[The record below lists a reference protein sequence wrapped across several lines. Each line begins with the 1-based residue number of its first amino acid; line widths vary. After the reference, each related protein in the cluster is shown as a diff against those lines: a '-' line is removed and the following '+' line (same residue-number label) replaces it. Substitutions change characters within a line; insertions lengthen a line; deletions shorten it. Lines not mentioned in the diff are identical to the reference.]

1 MNTGVTAIINVLEQK
16 IHDGVHGERL
26 LYTALD
32 AIRNTLRLSAIY
44 IITLSDRSENVCEVA
59 GLGQESTGSLHVELS
74 CAIPQSF
81 QQAYQCWTQ
90 AFDSG
95 LPYFINDPHLH
106 VASGLDFLPH
116 EQTSAVIP
124 LSGGDHVW
132 GCLLLLTHQARTLSR
147 HDDFHDLLGC
157 RHVVSLVLLQH
168 YRILKQQR
176 SANAKP
182 VKRTHGVHVAKSIVP
197 FPSDETLAL
206 VLHHKEPSYHERLVN
221 SFFEHTSNGVWIR
234 HADQDGLL
242 YVNQALATILGL
254 SYGSIESNLE
264 FDFIDYIHPDDR
276 PRVVR
281 LLANNTTPLTIEWRF
296 VTGTG
301 EIRWVKVKSF
311 PISENATGGIIT
323 DITEQR
329 ALQSETQAITP
340 QSVSQ
345 TEIRILYVEDN
356 NILQMMASHILH
368 RFQLD
373 NAYNADEALRFVA
386 NHAYDLI
393 FIDIS
398 LGEGIDGAELCRLI
412 RSNPLQSGAYFVA
425 ATANEDFRSPHK
437 LTRHGFDNAIIKPFN
452 ASMLQ
457 RIIQIVQERNG

>member
-1 MNTGVTAIINVLEQK
+1 MKSGETTIIYVLEQT

-26 LYTALD
+26 LFTALD
-32 AIRNTLRLSAIY
+32 AIRNTLRLSSIY
-44 IITLSDRSENVCEVA
+44 IITLSDRSQKVCEVV
-59 GLGQESTGSLHVELS
+59 GLGQQSTGSLHVEMS

-81 QQAYQCWTQ
+81 HQAYQCWTQ

-106 VASGLDFLPH
+106 VASGLDFLSH

-132 GCLLLLTHQARTLSR
+132 GFLLLPTHQARTLSR
-147 HDDFHDLLGC
+147 HDDFHDLLRC
-157 RHVVSLVLLQH
+157 RYVVSLVMLHH

-176 SANAKP
+176 SANSKP
-182 VKRTHGVHVAKSIVP
+182 IKHSYETHVAKSIFP
-197 FPSDETLAL
+197 FPSDETLA
-206 VLHHKEPSYHERLVN
+206 VVMHHREPSYHERLV
-221 SFFEHTSNGVWIR
+221 SSLFEHTSNGVWIR
-234 HADQDGLL
+234 HTDQDGLL

-254 SYGSIESNLE
+254 SYGSIESKLE

-281 LLANNTTPLTIEWRF
+281 LLAKNTTPLTIEWRF

-301 EIRWVKVKSF
+301 EIRWVRVKSF

-329 ALQSETQAITP
+329 VLQSETQAITP

-356 NILQMMASHILH
+356 HILQMMASHILH

-373 NAYNADEALRFVA
+373 NAYNADEALRLVA

-398 LGEGIDGAELCRLI
+398 LGEGIDGAELCQLI
-412 RSNPLQSGAYFVA
+412 RSNPLQSRAYFVA
-425 ATANEDFRSPHK
+425 ATANEEFRSHQK

-452 ASMLQ
+452 ANMLH